1 MDSHAGGIKRFR
13 CHNNEK
19 IYLSTQDTYSTTG
32 FFSEI
37 FFFLFRNFYSEIF
50 HSVESYHRNTPP
62 SMSTCILSF
71 LDLGFLNAVI
81 EYSTPYFVSYI
92 NLLAHKELVFFHVV
106 QYCTAWMHNNICF
119 PQLGK
124 LYSLL
129 HFDVKDHIWV
139 SFYKGMGI

>member
-1 MDSHAGGIKRFR
+1 MKKYICPLKTPIAPQVSFQK
-13 CHNNEK
+13 
-19 IYLSTQDTYSTTG
+19 S
-32 FFSEI
+32 

-92 NLLAHKELVFFHVV
+92 NLLAHKELVFFPCSAVLH
-106 QYCTAWMHNNICF
+106 
-119 PQLGK
+119 
-124 LYSLL
+124 SLNA
-129 HFDVKDHIWV
+129 
-139 SFYKGMGI
+139 